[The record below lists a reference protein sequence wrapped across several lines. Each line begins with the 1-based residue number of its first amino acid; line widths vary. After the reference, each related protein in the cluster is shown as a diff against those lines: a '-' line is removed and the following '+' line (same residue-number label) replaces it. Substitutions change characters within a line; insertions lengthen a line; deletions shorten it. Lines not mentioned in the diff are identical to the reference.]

1 MYQST
6 PPFPP
11 GTSSPFSGILL
22 VDKPAGRSSFS
33 LVAEVRRITG
43 QKKIGHAGTLDPFA
57 TGLLILLLSREWTAR
72 AGEFLHHD
80 KKYETVFRLGFATDT
95 YDREGTRTESSSY
108 VPSREEVEK
117 ALTHFQG
124 EIQQVPPMFSA
135 KKKGGVRLYDLAR
148 KGIEVEREPV
158 SVHVALQLIEYEY
171 PLLRLQVHCSKGTY
185 VRSLGHDI
193 GKHLGC
199 YAHVDQLRRV
209 QSGRMS
215 VDDALSE
222 GAFSKET
229 IRANLLTLYP
239 LKE

>member
-1 MYQST
+1 MLKAA
-6 PPFPP
+6 
-11 GTSSPFSGILL
+11 LL
-22 VDKPAGRSSFS
+22 PKA
-33 LVAEVRRITG
+33 I
-43 QKKIGHAGTLDPFA
+43 
-57 TGLLILLLSREWTAR
+57 
-72 AGEFLHHD
+72 
-80 KKYETVFRLGFATDT
+80 
-95 YDREGTRTESSSY
+95 
-108 VPSREEVEK
+108 
-117 ALTHFQG
+117 ALTT
-124 EIQQVPPMFSA
+124 VASLPMASPPA
-135 KKKGGVRLYDLAR
+135 KTP
-148 KGIEVEREPV
+148 GIEVEREPV